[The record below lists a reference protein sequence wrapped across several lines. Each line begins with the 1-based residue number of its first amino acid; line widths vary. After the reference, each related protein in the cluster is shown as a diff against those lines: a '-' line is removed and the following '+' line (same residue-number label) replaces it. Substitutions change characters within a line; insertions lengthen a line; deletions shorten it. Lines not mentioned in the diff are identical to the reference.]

1 MKLQHS
7 KNMKCPNFIFEVAE
21 DLGISFFVILQRD
34 KKLKC
39 PNLTFEVGFLMLS
52 GRIKVLI
59 K

>member
-1 MKLQHS
+1 
-7 KNMKCPNFIFEVAE
+7 MKCLNFIFEVAE